1 MVWGPCGM
9 SRERETS
16 GVLLPRGVLHK
27 VLYGEAL
34 PQGLTPCL
42 EKGTQTPP
50 PPPPPL
56 CTSYYMKSSLSHSS
70 SVAKSSFFYFVL
82 NSFKM
87 RRSIWLMVLQ
97 LLALVDR

>member
-16 GVLLPRGVLHK
+16 EVLLPRGVLHK

-50 PPPPPL
+50 PP
-56 CTSYYMKSSLSHSS
+56 SS
-70 SVAKSSFFYFVL
+70 SMYVLLHEELSF
-82 NSFKM
+82 S
-87 RRSIWLMVLQ
+87 
-97 LLALVDR
+97 

>member
-1 MVWGPCGM
+1 M
-9 SRERETS
+9 SRERDTS

-42 EKGTQTPP
+42 EKGTQA
-50 PPPPPL
+50 PPPPL
-56 CTSYYMKSSLSHSS
+56 CTSYYMKSFLSHNS
-70 SVAKSSFFYFVL
+70 SVAKSSFFYFVQ

>member
-1 MVWGPCGM
+1 M
-9 SRERETS
+9 SRGRETS
-16 GVLLPRGVLHK
+16 GVLLPKGVLHK

-42 EKGTQTPP
+42 EKGTQA
-50 PPPPPL
+50 PPL
-56 CTSYYMKSSLSHSS
+56 CTSYYMKSFLSHNS
-70 SVAKSSFFYFVL
+70 SVAKSSFLYFVQ

>member
-16 GVLLPRGVLHK
+16 EVLLPRGVLHK

-50 PPPPPL
+50 P
-56 CTSYYMKSSLSHSS
+56 
-70 SVAKSSFFYFVL
+70 
-82 NSFKM
+82 
-87 RRSIWLMVLQ
+87 
-97 LLALVDR
+97 LLLYVRPTT

>member
-27 VLYGEAL
+27 FLYGEAL

-50 PPPPPL
+50 PP
-56 CTSYYMKSSLSHSS
+56 SS
-70 SVAKSSFFYFVL
+70 SMYVLLHEELSF
-82 NSFKM
+82 S
-87 RRSIWLMVLQ
+87 
-97 LLALVDR
+97 

>member
-50 PPPPPL
+50 L
-56 CTSYYMKSSLSHSS
+56 LSS
-70 SVAKSSFFYFVL
+70 SMYVLLHEELSF
-82 NSFKM
+82 S
-87 RRSIWLMVLQ
+87 
-97 LLALVDR
+97 

>member
-16 GVLLPRGVLHK
+16 EVLLPRGVLHK

-50 PPPPPL
+50 LP
-56 CTSYYMKSSLSHSS
+56 SS
-70 SVAKSSFFYFVL
+70 SMYVLLHEELSF
-82 NSFKM
+82 S
-87 RRSIWLMVLQ
+87 
-97 LLALVDR
+97 